1 MPRKRAST
9 EETPVVRREDIL
21 PDMGDAGS
29 SACLVTIYGPNL
41 GSRFILDGVRE
52 VVVGREPP
60 SELVI
65 PSMVIS
71 REHARLYFS
80 KGFYFIEDMGSTNGT
95 YLNDIP
101 VEVPVPLQL
110 NDRIRLGT
118 VIMKFLTGGDI
129 ENLYHE
135 ELYNVSITDGLLGI
149 PNRRALSGFLEKEIS
164 RARRHERPLSMLMF
178 DIDFFKNINDTHGH
192 LAGDQVLKDLIA
204 LVSPKIR
211 KEELLSRWGGEEFVA
226 VLPET
231 DHMGAMAV
239 AEKIR
244 SAVEE
249 HTFYYHDITI
259 KITVSVGV
267 ATWDEVF
274 PDHNAWIRQADERLY
289 HAKTHGRNLVIGQ
302 HSTLTLSPDEE

>member
-1 MPRKRAST
+1 MPRKRATT

-41 GSRFILDGVRE
+41 GSRFVLDGVRE
-52 VVVGREPP
+52 IVVGREPP

-80 KGFYFIEDMGSTNGT
+80 KGFYFVEDLGSTNGT
-95 YLNDIP
+95 FLNDTR
-101 VEVPVPLQL
+101 VEVPVPLQI

-118 VIMKFLTGGDI
+118 VILKFLTGGDI

-149 PNRRALSGFLEKEIS
+149 PNRRALSAFLDKEIS
-164 RARRHERPLSMLMF
+164 RARRHERPLSLLMF
-178 DIDFFKNINDTHGH
+178 DIDFFKKINDTWGH
-192 LAGDQVLKDLIA
+192 LAGDTVLKELIS

-211 KEELLSRWGGEEFVA
+211 KEEMLARWGGEEFVA

-231 DHMGAMAV
+231 DHMGAVSV

-249 HTFYYHDITI
+249 HSFYFQDEII

-267 ATWDEVF
+267 ATWDDVF
-274 PDHNAWIRQADERLY
+274 PDANAWIRQADERLY

-302 HSTLTLSPDEE
+302 HATLSLSTGEE